1 LRGVCHSTVCVR
13 YEVDLKGYFVILG
26 KLVLFLGPNW
36 NAQLQVSYH
45 DYGLNEI
52 RHCITKLHLFSYET

>member
-36 NAQLQVSYH
+36 NAQLQVM
-45 DYGLNEI
+45 
-52 RHCITKLHLFSYET
+52 ITG